1 MFHTQLGGALDVQT
15 SVSFG
20 SLSLQR
26 LETAGKTARSVVYTC
41 VNVQPWKLH
50 HMQCGQML
58 RIWLRNRIISHSY
71 GVTSAHFLGRGSV
84 AVCTKLDT
92 PEPIA
97 FEELCI
103 LY

>member
-1 MFHTQLGGALDVQT
+1 MCFIWLLVLTALGNCWEGCKKH
-15 SVSFG
+15 
-20 SLSLQR
+20 R
-26 LETAGKTARSVVYTC
+26 VYAC

-50 HMQCGQML
+50 YMQCGQML

-71 GVTSAHFLGRGSV
+71 GATSAHFHGRGSV

>member
-1 MFHTQLGGALDVQT
+1 
-15 SVSFG
+15 
-20 SLSLQR
+20 
-26 LETAGKTARSVVYTC
+26 
-41 VNVQPWKLH
+41 
-50 HMQCGQML
+50 MQCGQML

-71 GVTSAHFLGRGSV
+71 GATSAHFHGRGSV

-92 PEPIA
+92 PESIA